1 MKYTINLDNEN
12 YVLSIS
18 HTDNDNIE
26 IDLDTLELKY
36 LHAYKLIDDTL
47 VMDENKKQELIAE
60 DEKIAKIIRIEEL
73 KRFLYDTDY
82 IMARMLEEIMALSN
96 PLTFI
101 TDILKIFVNYANK
114 YKEQLAQRKN
124 ARDEIENLE
133 K

>member
-1 MKYTINLDNEN
+1 
-12 YVLSIS
+12 
-18 HTDNDNIE
+18 
-26 IDLDTLELKY
+26 
-36 LHAYKLIDDTL
+36 
-47 VMDENKKQELIAE
+47 
-60 DEKIAKIIRIEEL
+60 
-73 KRFLYDTDY
+73 
-82 IMARMLEEIMALSN
+82 MLEEIMALSN

>member
-47 VMDENKKQELIAE
+47 VMDENKNQELIAE
-60 DEKIAKIIRIEEL
+60 D
-73 KRFLYDTDY
+73 
-82 IMARMLEEIMALSN
+82 
-96 PLTFI
+96 
-101 TDILKIFVNYANK
+101 
-114 YKEQLAQRKN
+114 
-124 ARDEIENLE
+124 
-133 K
+133 

>member
-47 VMDENKKQELIAE
+47 VMDENKK
-60 DEKIAKIIRIEEL
+60 K
-73 KRFLYDTDY
+73 
-82 IMARMLEEIMALSN
+82 S
-96 PLTFI
+96 
-101 TDILKIFVNYANK
+101 
-114 YKEQLAQRKN
+114 
-124 ARDEIENLE
+124 
-133 K
+133 